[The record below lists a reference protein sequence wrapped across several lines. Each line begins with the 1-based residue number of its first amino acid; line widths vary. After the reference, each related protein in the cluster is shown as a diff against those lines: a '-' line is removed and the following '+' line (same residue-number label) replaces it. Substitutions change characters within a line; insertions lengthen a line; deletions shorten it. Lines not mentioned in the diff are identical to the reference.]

1 VKVVVMWSGGKD
13 SYLAYQEVVSKGFEV
28 LGLLNYTFKNADKKP
43 TSRILGR
50 LNHAFKNLSKAT
62 RRKIL
67 NPFNHTNGS
76 AAGNIPHEINPEI
89 IALQA
94 QAMEIPI
101 VQWEVTPRT
110 FEDQLKTVIRKLE
123 PSLIEGIVWGV
134 EEGEEVDSHKDL
146 LRQLCDE
153 VSIKLVMP
161 LRGMS
166 EEQILTYFMEKGC
179 EAIITVVDSNFFGDE
194 WLGRKID
201 NTFLRELRRLSLERG
216 IPSGC
221 IEYHTLVIDAPLL
234 KKRLNVLQSKKV
246 SKNGYSV
253 LDISQIELAG
263 KKQRSTKMK
272 NS

>member
-1 VKVVVMWSGGKD
+1 MWSGGKD
-13 SYLAYQEVVSKGFEV
+13 SYLAYQEAVSKGYEV
-28 LGLLNYTFKNADKKP
+28 LGLLNYTFKNANRKP
-43 TSRILGR
+43 PTRILGR
-50 LNHAFKNLSKAT
+50 LNYAIKNLSRAT
-62 RRKIL
+62 RFKVSD
-67 NPFNHTNGS
+67 PFNHTNRS
-76 AAGNIPHEINPEI
+76 AAGNVPHEISPEI

-94 QAMEIPI
+94 QAMEMPI
-101 VQWEVTPRT
+101 FQWEVTPRT

-123 PSLIEGIVWGV
+123 PSRIEGIVWGV

-146 LRQLCDE
+146 LHQVCDE
-153 VSIKLVMP
+153 LGIKLIMP

-166 EEQILTYFMEKGC
+166 EEQILAYFKEKGC

-194 WLGRKID
+194 WLGHKID
-201 NTFLRELRRLSLERG
+201 NAFLRELRRLSRERS

-234 KKRLNVLQSKKV
+234 KKRLNVVQSKKV

-263 KKQRSTKMK
+263 KKEKHK
-272 NS
+272 DENS